1 MKKTLLQKQ
10 LIRENK
16 MIPLFWYVVTDSKNH
31 MLVANVL
38 TGEYRVLEK

>member
-1 MKKTLLQKQ
+1 MKKTLMQKQ

-16 MIPLFWYVVTDSKNH
+16 MIPLFWCVVTDSENY

-38 TGEYRVLEK
+38 TGEYRVLER